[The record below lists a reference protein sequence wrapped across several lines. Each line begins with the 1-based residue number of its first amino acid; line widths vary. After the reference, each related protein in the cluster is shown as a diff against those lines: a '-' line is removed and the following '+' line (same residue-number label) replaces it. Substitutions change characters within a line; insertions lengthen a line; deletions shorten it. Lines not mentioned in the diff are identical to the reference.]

1 MILIDSS
8 ILLDVSSKD
17 LAWFEWSSSALAE
30 CGDRSSLCINQIVY
44 AEASVR
50 FSSPDEFEEAWPAQY
65 LVRES
70 LPYAAAFL
78 AGKAHTAYRRRGG
91 TRTSTLPDFFIG
103 AHALVAGYSLLTRDA
118 RRVREYFPSLDLIA
132 PGS

>member
-17 LAWFEWSSSALAE
+17 PEWFEWSYSALVE
-30 CGDRSSLCINQIVY
+30 CGDRSSLCINPIVY

-50 FSSPDEFEEAWPAQY
+50 FASPEEFEDAWPQQF

-70 LPYAAAFL
+70 LPYTAAFM
-78 AGKAHTAYRRRGG
+78 AGKAHTVYRRRGG
-91 TRTSTLPDFFIG
+91 KRTSTLPDFFIG

-118 RRVREYFPSLDLIA
+118 RRVREYFPSVDLIA
-132 PGS
+132 P